1 MDSTTAT
8 KNSEAQPTT
17 VNSCCSPSTTE
28 ENIQTA
34 CSIVGKTAAGLGVG
48 IVTGISLVVAAAAA
62 EVAVPAILVLK
73 AFGLTG
79 GAIGFLKGIKKD

>member
-28 ENIQTA
+28 ENIHTA
-34 CSIVGKTAAGLGVG
+34 CAILGKTAAGLGVG
-48 IVTGISLVVAAAAA
+48 VVTGIGLVVAAAAA
-62 EVAVPAILVLK
+62 EVAVPAVLVLK

-79 GAIGFLKGIKKD
+79 GALGFLTGIKKD